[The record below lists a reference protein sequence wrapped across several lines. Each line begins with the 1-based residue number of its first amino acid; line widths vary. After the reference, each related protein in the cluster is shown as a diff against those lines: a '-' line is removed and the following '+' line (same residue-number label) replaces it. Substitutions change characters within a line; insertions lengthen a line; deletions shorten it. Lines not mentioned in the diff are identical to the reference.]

1 MYTKFRHNSFLV
13 TYFLRLPAIGCTNW
27 EVTGVAVFR
36 PRRRWRNPLSRSK
49 AFFIALVIFLA
60 MSIQFLFFIEKR
72 LEPTLKI
79 LATQKAEQLAKQAI
93 TDAVTKRIAQQGV
106 DFNQIVKIEKDNQG
120 RIQAYQFN
128 FKEYA
133 RIVGETTSRVQNR
146 LREFEEEKVDRYI
159 PLGLAT
165 GSSFFAQMGPDLPV
179 TFVPIGSVKTK
190 LETELTEAGI
200 NMVLATV
207 YIFVEVDLRIV
218 IPFATD
224 QKTITTKIPITH
236 SLIIGDVPQYLYNNP
251 EGKPDVPR
259 PEDVSRQP

>member
-1 MYTKFRHNSFLV
+1 MYFFQ
-13 TYFLRLPAIGCTNW
+13 LPTIGCTNW
-27 EVTGVAVFR
+27 EVTGLAMFR
-36 PRRRWRNPLSRSK
+36 PRRRWKNPLSRTK
-49 AFFIALVIFLA
+49 AFFIALVIFL
-60 MSIQFLFFIEKR
+60 MMTIQFLVFIEKR
-72 LEPTLKI
+72 LEPTLLI
-79 LATQKAEQLAKQAI
+79 LASQKAEQLAKEAI
-93 TDAVTKRIAQQGV
+93 TDAVTKRISQQGV
-106 DFNQIVKIEKDNQG
+106 DFNQIVKIDKDNEG

-133 RIVGETTSRVQNR
+133 RIVGETTSRVQNK
-146 LREFEEEKVDRYI
+146 LQEFEEDKVDRTI

-165 GSSFFAQMGPDLPV
+165 GNSFLAQMGPNLPV

-190 LETELTEAGI
+190 LETELKEAGI

-218 IPFATD
+218 IPFATEE
-224 QKTITTKIPITH
+224 QTVTTKIPITH

-259 PEDVSRQP
+259 VNTGTEQPDSP